1 MGFWRI
7 NRMEGEGERGGLGNE
22 GGTLNIEGLRLAEK
36 WRVEKRGTT
45 NVTKDTKGSLG
56 GASGEWW

>member
-1 MGFWRI
+1 
-7 NRMEGEGERGGLGNE
+7 MEGEGERGGLGNE